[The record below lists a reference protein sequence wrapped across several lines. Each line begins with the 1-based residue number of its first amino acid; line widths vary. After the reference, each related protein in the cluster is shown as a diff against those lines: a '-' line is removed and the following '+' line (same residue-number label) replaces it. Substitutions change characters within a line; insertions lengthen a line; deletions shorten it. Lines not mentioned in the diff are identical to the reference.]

1 MMAEENV
8 AGTNLLA
15 QAVKQLNETDAKG
28 AVGQIKSFIVL
39 IQANDRSI
47 AKIQKHSQELLKEVT
62 KLTAA
67 GGLSAERF
75 ATED

>member
-39 IQANDRSI
+39 IQSNDKKI
-47 AKIQKHSQELLKEVT
+47 AAIQKHSQELLKEVT

-75 ATED
+75 AGES